1 MSAASASLALGRV
14 AGTPLSRIN
23 PVAQLAAM
31 IVVTLVLITS
41 LDVVTPSVVVAAE
54 LCLLPAAGLTD
65 LRDLWRRTW
74 PLLVGAGSVGV
85 VNVVLGED
93 ATVVTG
99 VGLALRVVGLALPGV
114 LLVAATDPVRLADA
128 LTIHWRVSTR
138 FAFGAL
144 AALRLVPLLIAEFE
158 SVRLARRTRGVEAG
172 RNPVA
177 QARLLA
183 GIAFTLLVGAVRR
196 GSRLATAMDA
206 RGFDSGVARTN
217 ARGSRLYARDSWFVV
232 GAVVVCAAA
241 VALSVLSGT
250 WDPVFVGG

>member
-1 MSAASASLALGRV
+1 MTTGLALGPV
-14 AGTPLSRIN
+14 PDVPLSRIN
-23 PVAQLAAM
+23 PVAQLTAM
-31 IVVTLVLITS
+31 TVVTLVLLTS
-41 LDVVTPSVVVAAE
+41 LDVVTPAVVVAAE
-54 LCLLPAAGLTD
+54 LCLVPAAGLAHP
-65 LRDLWRRTW
+65 RDLWRRTW
-74 PLLVGAGSVGV
+74 PLVIGASSVGL
-85 VNVVLGED
+85 VNVLLSED

-128 LTIHWRVSTR
+128 LTVHWRLSTR

-144 AALRLVPLLIAEFE
+144 AALRLVPLLVTEFE

-177 QARLLA
+177 RVRLLA
-183 GIAFTLLVGAVRR
+183 GIGFTLLVGAVRR

-206 RGFDSGVARTN
+206 RGFDSGVPRSN
-217 ARGSRLYARDSWFVV
+217 ARGSVLHPRDAWFVSASV
-232 GAVVVCAAA
+232 AVCAAA
-241 VALSVLSGT
+241 VTSSVLAGA